1 MNNPPII
8 KPKILNMAT
17 KFAKS
22 PAGKV
27 VGLSPMGRAAM
38 GILGL
43 GAVGPSVI
51 NAMDNAEERSANLPK
66 DVVLAGG
73 ETDAII
79 PDSQP
84 LEIQDRLNN
93 LTKSIAALSGQEKK
107 KKPKEV
113 KKDELAEFDDAK
125 EFKKWIKKNT
135 RKDKKTGGLLFQP
148 LGGAEVAIDNTPETN
163 VLLYEVFKEQT
174 GRTGEAADAIV
185 NMDTESLSELQQ
197 DPFTYTSKADFAD
210 TLKLL
215 RGQDLPPEKAS
226 SFQNIARGV
235 GQVAG
240 TGLGLLTPVGKVNKV
255 LKPFAKAIPATLGY
269 MGGDKAAKFLTG
281 YPDEEGTTSGQTP
294 RAEEY
299 AEAVAGTM
307 PIDYFDPGGTDTR
320 YQATKNLARMEYED
334 QQAANTQQLA
344 FRKSGTNDPYELTPV
359 PITPFEIQ
367 EMSKAGYEFGPAQF
381 ADEVFTREAIL
392 AGRDL
397 SGPSQAEIREA
408 ELNNQLTLSKI
419 AKNYAALEEGET
431 GSPLTF
437 KKAFKIELPGMYST
451 ASNERLKYDVRLLE
465 NEEGDSKFKAD
476 LNIAPILSE
485 IYKAENYSQQTQDEL
500 NEVKNLIGPDTVGLG
515 QRTNEVIKGINALSG
530 ETRRR
535 DIDIKFEVNSETGEV
550 ATDEYG
556 QPILTEESKEI
567 AAEVLSRWAKR
578 FTAQNITTLLGESN
592 RTISDADRKRADDIV
607 NVLGTFSDITSVY
620 IALDQLIKIFETP
633 SKNANVALQALY
645 AQGEQSGYLDEI
657 LKAEENLTSEMKR
670 GGTEFATPKSSRL
683 QFQEVSQSDIP
694 KDKIVRTIDLI
705 GGS

>member
-8 KPKILNMAT
+8 KPKTLSR
-17 KFAKS
+17 FVKS
-22 PAGKV
+22 PVGKIIGV
-27 VGLSPMGRAAM
+27 SPLGKTGM

-43 GAVGPSVI
+43 GAIGPSVV
-51 NAMDNAEERSANLPK
+51 NAMNNDEKRSANLPK
-66 DVVLAGG
+66 DVILAGNQ
-73 ETDAII
+73 TDSII
-79 PDSQP
+79 SNSQP
-84 LEIQDRLNN
+84 LEIQDRLNS
-93 LTKSIAALSGQEKK
+93 LTKSIASANPIRPEIAKSKK
-107 KKPKEV
+107 IT
-113 KKDELAEFDDAK
+113 KDELAEFDDAE
-125 EFKKWIKKNT
+125 EFKKWMKKNT
-135 RKDKKTGGLLFQP
+135 RKDNKTGELLFKP
-148 LGGAEVAIDNTPETN
+148 LGGREVSINDNPETN

-174 GRTGEAADAIV
+174 GRTGEAADVIT
-185 NMDTESLSELQQ
+185 NMDTGSLAELQQ
-197 DPFTYTSKADFAD
+197 DPFTYTSKADFVD

-240 TGLGLLTPVGKVNKV
+240 TGLGLLTPIGKASK
-255 LKPFAKAIPATLGY
+255 LLKAIPATLGY
-269 MGGDKAAKFLTG
+269 QGGDEAAKFLTG
-281 YPDEEGTTSGQTP
+281 YPDEEGRISDQKS

-299 AEAVAGTM
+299 AEAVAGKM
-307 PIDYFDPGGTDTR
+307 KIDYNDPGGTDTR

-334 QQAANTQQLA
+334 QQASKAQQVA
-344 FRKSGTNDPYELTPV
+344 FRKAGTNDSYELTPI

-367 EMSKAGYEFGPAQF
+367 EMSKAGYEFGPPQF

-392 AGRDL
+392 AGRNL
-397 SGPSQAEIREA
+397 GGPSQAEIREA

-419 AKNYAALEEGET
+419 AKNYADLEEGKE
-431 GSPLTF
+431 GLPFTF

-451 ASNERLKYDVRLLE
+451 ASNDRLKYDVRLLE
-465 NEEGDSKFKAD
+465 NEKGDSKFKAD

-515 QRTNEVIKGINALSG
+515 QRTNDVIRGVNALNG

-535 DIDIKFEVNSETGEV
+535 DINIEFEVDPATGEV
-550 ATDEYG
+550 AIDEYG

-607 NVLGTFSDITSVY
+607 NILGTFTDVTSVY
-620 IALDQLIKIFETP
+620 IALDQLIKIFEKP
-633 SKNANVALQALY
+633 SQNANVALQALY

-670 GGTEFATPKSSRL
+670 GGTQFSTPKSSRL